1 MKKLSVLYVVFLAL
15 FAVPT
20 QAEIIYDNFGPGD
33 TYNQGSGWTLSD
45 GSPIGVDWDQGN
57 AFALDSFGMDY
68 YLDTIDLAVGLVSGS
83 NELDLWLMTD
93 SAGQPGTII
102 ESFHFSGE
110 MGSFGYLNPPLTAN
124 SLLNPLLE
132 ADEQYWLIASATGP
146 DTWAAWNLNS
156 TGDVGLRAYRA
167 DLDTWGVS
175 DTTRAAFRVTGLSAP
190 VSVSEPA
197 TMLLLGSGLLGL
209 AGFRRRFNKG

>member
-1 MKKLSVLYVVFLAL
+1 MKRLSVLLYVAFLVLLA
-15 FAVPT
+15 APA
-20 QAEIIYDNFGPGD
+20 QADIIYDNFGPGD
-33 TYNQGSGWTLSD
+33 SYQTIGWTV
-45 GSPIGVDWDQGN
+45 GSLFDFDQGN
-57 AFALDSFGMDY
+57 AFAVDSLGMDY
-68 YLDTIDLAVGLVSGS
+68 YLETIELAVGLVSGP
-83 NELDLWLMTD
+83 NELDVWLMTD
-93 SAGQPGTII
+93 LADEPGTTV
-102 ESFHFSGE
+102 ESFHITGE